1 MGKMIRNFRHF
12 LASKKGQIILN
23 VLYSWGAA
31 FVILGALF
39 KIMHYPY
46 ADIILPFGMI
56 VEVLVFFAAGL
67 DYSSTNDA
75 DTDVSTVGGVV
86 VGSGFLGG
94 SAVGGAD
101 AQEATDPKKGK
112 IGGGSSS
119 PSVVVIGGGG
129 GSGSGVSGIGN
140 TSGSAQLNI
149 ASTSA
154 SSSVSHSQAASS
166 GASGGGTP
174 PEYAQSLSNT
184 AQNLEEFSNTIQSL
198 NEASQKILNAYK
210 QVDEAHGFAENLAT
224 LNQNVS
230 GLNEVFNGQLQTITD
245 QMSAIRY
252 INDSLQRMKN
262 LYDGAIGDSYMFRE
276 ESAKMTKHIE
286 ALNNVYA
293 RLLQAMTTNNNNT
306 NQTNF

>member
-1 MGKMIRNFRHF
+1 MHKFRRF
-12 LASKKGQIILN
+12 LASKRGQTILN

-46 ADIILPFGMI
+46 GDIILPFGMI
-56 VEVLVFFAAGL
+56 VEVLVFIIAGF
-67 DYSSTNDA
+67 DYSSANAVDSESAT
-75 DTDVSTVGGVV
+75 TGVL

-94 SAVGGAD
+94 SAVGNSD
-101 AQEATDPKKGK
+101 MEEAMPVSRRNKTDD
-112 IGGGSSS
+112 SSA
-119 PSVVVIGGGG
+119 SVVVIGGG
-129 GSGSGVSGIGN
+129 SGSVSGNVGGVLTN
-140 TSGSAQLNI
+140 VTSSTISSTQSQSANNNGI
-149 ASTSA
+149 
-154 SSSVSHSQAASS
+154 VSDRL
-166 GASGGGTP
+166 TP
-174 PEYAQSLSNT
+174 PEYAQSLSDT
-184 AQNLEEFSNTIQSL
+184 AQNLEEFSNTIRSL
-198 NEASQKILNAYK
+198 NEASQKVLNAYK
-210 QVDEAHGFAENLAT
+210 QVDETHGFAENLAT

-230 GLNEVFNGQLQTITD
+230 GLNEVFNGQLQTITE

-293 RLLQAMTTNNNNT
+293 RLLQAMTTNNNNM